1 MKTKAETI
9 RPVTLATFRFAAF
22 KVTLKRIGWHMLLV
36 ICLLASFF
44 PMIWMISSAFKQP
57 EQLFSQFLN
66 PIPNPFS
73 LDNFVHVW
81 TSVPMWRYMLN
92 SFFVATVVTAFQLF
106 TSVLA
111 AYAFTQFSFQG
122 KQVLFYLV
130 VASILVP
137 IQVIMLPNYILLSRF
152 GLVDTY
158 TGLILPQLANGMG
171 IFLLRQAFRS
181 VPKSLLEAAR
191 VEGAGDWQR
200 LWLILFPAVRPTVVA
215 LGVMFFINTWNEYL
229 WPLLMIK
236 KDELLTVPLALQ
248 LFVSAEGGTSW
259 GPMMAVATLAS
270 LPPLMAF
277 FIVQRQIISSFLHTG
292 VKG

>member
-1 MKTKAETI
+1 MKTKAAAI
-9 RPVTLATFRFAAF
+9 RTVN
-22 KVTLKRIGWHMLLV
+22 RIPMRVAVAGVWQKGGWHVWLLV
-36 ICLLASFF
+36 SLLLSFF
-44 PMIWMISSAFKQP
+44 PMLWMISTAFKQP

-66 PIPNPFS
+66 PIPQPFS
-73 LDNFVHVW
+73 MDNFVHVW

-92 SFFVATVVTAFQLF
+92 SFFVAAVVTAFQLF
-106 TSVLA
+106 TSVLV
-111 AYAFTQFSFQG
+111 AYAFTQFTLPRR
-122 KQVLFYLV
+122 QVLFFLA

-137 IQVIMLPNYILLSRF
+137 IQVIMLPNYIFLSRF

-158 TGLILPQLANGMG
+158 IGLILPQLANGMG

-191 VEGAGDWQR
+191 VDGAGDWQR
-200 LWLILFPAVRPTVVA
+200 LWSILFPAVRPTVVA

-229 WPLLMIK
+229 WPLLMIR

-270 LPPLMAF
+270 LPPLVAF
-277 FIVQRQIISSFLHTG
+277 LMVQRHIIRSFLHTG